1 MLKTLMQK
9 NNYPILFLIA
19 IATTLRFYNLFEL
32 EYTYDE
38 LSALNRT
45 EYDSLSEV
53 IDKGVMKLD
62 THPALVQVFLYFYCK
77 FFGTTEWIVKLPF
90 IMAGIGSV
98 FIVYQIGKK
107 WFNET
112 SALLTSSM
120 LACTQYY
127 IFYSVTARPYISGL
141 LLSLLALKYL
151 LDVLFDDT
159 LNKRKYVLLS
169 LFLALCALNHHFS
182 MMFAALCGIVG
193 LLFVS
198 KKNALYYLLTCI
210 GAVIIYSPHFPIL
223 LYQLKMGGIG
233 SQSGGWLN
241 PPENDFIIQYLY
253 YVFHYSFIFVIVF
266 VGIII
271 SSSLFIKK
279 NHQTSTTNKI
289 RILLF
294 SIFTLCF
301 LIGFFY
307 SQKVNPVIQY
317 STLIFASPC
326 LLLFVCSYAREL
338 NLKLKWIAVGGLVI
352 IGITT
357 LVVKRKYYELIF
369 NQPFDTYIQVAD
381 KTIKEKGNYDVY
393 GLFKGEQW
401 FLDYYKRKY
410 RSAANYKVIE
420 NEALNSTD
428 YKAIYD
434 TLQTSYLTLGDFN
447 PWQLLQASIYY
458 PYVYQKTTGYNY
470 EVYVLTKK
478 PTAQN
483 LDKEKI
489 IIKSTNFSD
498 IPEGFNYN
506 KELIVNDN
514 HLKYYKVDSLNEFP
528 IAFKIKNKDLHCK
541 EGETILAEISYQ
553 SEKPIKGQLCAST
566 DANKQNIHWTANNML
581 DFYNS
586 KSNKQK
592 LYISIYVGPKFN
604 YPDNELNIFVWND
617 HKETFKI
624 IDFSICKWNNNP
636 YRYGLLSDF

>member
-1 MLKTLMQK
+1 MLKTLLQK

-19 IATTLRFYNLFEL
+19 IATILRFYHLFEL

-77 FFGTTEWIVKLPF
+77 FFGTAEWIVKLPF
-90 IMAGIGSV
+90 IVAGICSV
-98 FIVYQIGKK
+98 FIVYQIAKK

-112 SALLTSSM
+112 AALLTTTM

-127 IFYSVTARPYISGL
+127 VFYSVTARPYISGL

-169 LFLALCALNHHFS
+169 VFLALCALNHHFS

-193 LLFVS
+193 LLFIS

-241 PPENDFIIQYLY
+241 PPENNFIIQYIFYL
-253 YVFHYSFIFVIVF
+253 FHYSFTFLIAF

-271 SSSLFIKK
+271 SSSLFIKT

-289 RILLF
+289 RIILLA
-294 SIFTLCF
+294 IFTLCF

-326 LLLFVCSYAREL
+326 LLLFVCSYAQEL
-338 NLKLKWIAVGGLVI
+338 NLKLKWTAIAALVI

-369 NQPFDTYIQVAD
+369 NQPFDTYLQVAD

-393 GLFKGEQW
+393 SIFKGEQW

-410 RSAANYKVIE
+410 HSTANYKVIE

-428 YKAIYD
+428 YKSIYD
-434 TLQTSYLTLGDFN
+434 TLKTNYLTLGDFN
-447 PWQLLQASIYY
+447 PWQLLQASIYF
-458 PYVYQKTTGYNY
+458 PYIYQKTIGYNY
-470 EVYVLTKK
+470 EVYVLTKN
-478 PTAQN
+478 PTTQN
-483 LDKEKI
+483 LDREKI
-489 IIKSTNFSD
+489 KIKSTDFSN

-528 IAFKIKNKDLHCK
+528 ISFKIKNKDLSCK

-553 SEKPIKGQLCAST
+553 SKKPIKGQLCAST
-566 DANKQNIHWTANNML
+566 DANKQNIHWTANKML

-586 KSNKQK
+586 KSNIQK
-592 LYISIYVGPKFN
+592 LYISIYVGPKFS

-617 HKETFKI
+617 QKETFKI
-624 IDFSICKWNNNP
+624 IDFSIYKWNNNP